1 MTTVVT
7 PGGGRDE
14 GAGLGLVMGVIL
26 TIAVI
31 ALLVI
36 FGLPGVRG
44 SQAPATPQNDSI
56 DVNVKL
62 PTNDNGG
69 TDTPAPTTP

>member
-7 PGGGRDE
+7 PGGRDE

-36 FGLPGVRG
+36 FGLPAIRG
-44 SQAPATPQNDSI
+44 QAPAAIPQNDSI

-62 PTNDNGG
+62 PTTDNGDTG
-69 TDTPAPTTP
+69 TPPPTTP